1 MDGSGIWE
9 GALLAEG
16 SSVLIVERS
25 GEIREVLRTALARR
39 GLQIYEAARAE
50 EGLELARRHRPNLVV
65 LDVDEQSTSADALSG
80 EFSRLTKANSAP
92 LIVLGTLRCP
102 ACGPGQFIV
111 KPYHYEP
118 LISKIEKLLRA
129 HRGST
134 SQGT

>member
-1 MDGSGIWE
+1 
-9 GALLAEG
+9 LAEG

-50 EGLELARRHRPNLVV
+50 EGLELARRHRPDLVV
-65 LDVDEQSTSADALSG
+65 LDVDEQSAGADALSG
-80 EFSRLTKANSAP
+80 EFSRLSIANSAP

-102 ACGPGQFIV
+102 ASGGDQFIV
-111 KPYHYEP
+111 KPYHYQP

-129 HRGST
+129 HRANT